1 MTNPGG
7 ATKLV
12 LEPLIASQRT
22 EWQGDARS
30 NLGALIAICDQVMAE
45 VILAN
50 SNTELSDHG
59 RRAAISRAA
68 KKAHVALDNW
78 AALVT
83 KLQGRIG
90 PLEQRVLERVEVR
103 PPEQVPERLAWEF
116 KVAEVRAQLRDLDP
130 MQREAIYLQ
139 THDPIVIYAIET
151 APPMVTLAGP
161 GALPV
166 LAPCVSPER
175 ITEAVI
181 ARARAAAPPEVA
193 EELESLVALK
203 TMYTTQLETVRQE
216 LNQLAPDQGPAANA
230 VAQLAAG
237 KGAHA

>member
-175 ITEAVI
+175 ITE
-181 ARARAAAPPEVA
+181 EVA